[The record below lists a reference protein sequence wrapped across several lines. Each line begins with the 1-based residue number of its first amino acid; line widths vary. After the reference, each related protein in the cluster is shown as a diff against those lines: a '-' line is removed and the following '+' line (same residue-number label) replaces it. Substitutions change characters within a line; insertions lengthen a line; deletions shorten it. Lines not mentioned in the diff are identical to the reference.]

1 MRIPGWVGKVLKSV
15 GLALLA
21 VAEQKVAEKLKK

>member
-21 VAEQKVAEKLKK
+21 AAEQKLEGKLRK